1 MKKKDLKCCGN
12 CKYRNREDYGYAQ
25 IENCPYETLPSWG
38 ICSKWEYD
46 GFNIYSRHQSY
57 RCKIKR

>member
-1 MKKKDLKCCGN
+1 MKKKDLRCCGN
-12 CKYRNREDYGYAQ
+12 CKYRKDSRYDQ
-25 IENCPYETLPSWG
+25 ISCPYETLPSWG